1 MRAVNQDGSPATGI
15 GELVCANPFPSRP
28 VGFLNDPDGSRFH
41 AAYFSQHPGLW
52 MHGDLVEI
60 TPEGSV
66 RMHGRS
72 DGVLNVRGIRIGPA
86 EIYRILERIPQVAEA
101 MAVEQDSPD
110 EIGGS
115 RLVLLVVLKHGC
127 VLDDALRASIR
138 RELAQQGSPA
148 HVPSVLLAVPE
159 LPTTW
164 SGKASERSA
173 RDVLNAREAVNAEA
187 LRNPAS
193 LEPLRAFLQSGSE
206 KPATAAPAI
215 ASGQGTGTLGM
226 DEMRALW
233 VDVLQQTGL
242 SPEDNFFDVGGNSL
256 AALSLVEAV
265 SSRVGHS
272 VPMTAILE
280 TPTMEAFTA
289 LVNSRV
295 VPKTSLLV
303 TLKEGGTGAP
313 LYIVHG
319 YGGSVIEL
327 RQLAQSIQT
336 ENRIVGIRASGFEAD
351 EPVYERIE
359 DMAQAYLAAIRKEQ
373 PHGPYRIGGYSMG
386 GLVAHEMARR
396 LASEGEHIEL
406 LLLIDSTP
414 HQSHWSGSAWREFV
428 LRRSLHHLGILFG
441 SSGRARRLLQLARS
455 LRDHVRLAVS
465 AAPPSDEL
473 AGVTLPAIVRE
484 LRQAGL
490 RAYAQYAP
498 SYGPVPIV
506 LIRSDM
512 RLSALADPAVIWRKL
527 SPGLVVHQTP
537 GDHLSMIV
545 PPNLLA
551 LAGTLSAILQKTG
564 A

>member
-1 MRAVNQDGSPATGI
+1 MADLNSKNNASEPGVPGASLTGI
-15 GELVCANPFPSRP
+15 LQKSE
-28 VGFLNDPDGSRFH
+28 
-41 AAYFSQHPGLW
+41 
-52 MHGDLVEI
+52 DLGVE
-60 TPEGSV
+60 EV
-66 RMHGRS
+66 
-72 DGVLNVRGIRIGPA
+72 
-86 EIYRILERIPQVAEA
+86 
-101 MAVEQDSPD
+101 
-110 EIGGS
+110 
-115 RLVLLVVLKHGC
+115 
-127 VLDDALRASIR
+127 
-138 RELAQQGSPA
+138 RELWA
-148 HVPSVLLAVPE
+148 
-159 LPTTW
+159 
-164 SGKASERSA
+164 
-173 RDVLNAREAVNAEA
+173 
-187 LRNPAS
+187 
-193 LEPLRAFLQSGSE
+193 
-206 KPATAAPAI
+206 
-215 ASGQGTGTLGM
+215 
-226 DEMRALW
+226 
-233 VDVLQQTGL
+233 DVLQQKGL
-242 SPEDNFFDVGGNSL
+242 SKDDNFFDAGGDSL
-256 AALSLVEAV
+256 SAVDLVEAV
-265 SSRVGHS
+265 SNRIGRS
-272 VPMTAILE
+272 VSMTATFE
-280 TPTMEAFTA
+280 APTIEEFTR
-289 LVNSRV
+289 LVNAQSQRRS
-295 VPKTSLLV
+295 SLLV
-303 TLKEGGTGAP
+303 TLKEGRSGTP

-319 YGGSVIEL
+319 YGGSIMEL
-327 RQLAQSIQT
+327 RPLAQAIQT
-336 ENRIVGIRASGFEAD
+336 ESRIVGIRASGFEVD
-351 EPVYERIE
+351 EPVYDRIE
-359 DMAQAYLAAIRKEQ
+359 DMARAYLTAIRKEQ
-373 PHGPYRIGGYSMG
+373 PHGPYRIGGYSLG